1 MFFKN
6 DGGEASAP
14 AQVPAL
20 PLRDIVVFPHM
31 VSQLFVGREKS
42 IAALDEA
49 MRRDKEIFLVAQKNA
64 RVNDPGPDDVFDVG
78 TVGTIV
84 QLLRLADGT
93 VKVLVEGKQRA
104 KVQRFVSSRDF
115 FLVEVEAIRSEEAR
129 GVEVEALIRSV
140 QSTFEVYVRL
150 NKKVQ
155 PEVVMSVQSIDD
167 ASKLS
172 DTIAANLPTIK
183 LTERHELLS
192 MPNVRKRL
200 ERLYQLMQGEIEILQ
215 VEKKIRSRVKKQME
229 RSQKEYY
236 LNEQMQ
242 AIQKELG
249 GEKDEFKSELGE
261 LEEELRGKKL
271 SVEARQKV
279 DKELKKLKM
288 MHPTSAEATVVRNYI
303 DWIAS
308 LPWGHRT
315 EERFDLTEAER
326 ILDEDHYGLEKCKER
341 IVEYLAVQALTGQLR
356 SPILCFVGPPGVGK
370 TSIARSIAR
379 ATGREFVRLSLGGV
393 RDEAEI
399 RGHRRTYIG
408 ALPGKLIQNL
418 KKVGT
423 QNPVFLLDEIDKMNT
438 DFRGDPASALLEVLD
453 PEQNKTF
460 NDHYLDL
467 DYDLSEVMFITT
479 ANTLSGIP
487 MPLRDRMEI
496 IELSSYTE
504 IEKLAIGRRYLVPR
518 GKKECGLSDVE
529 IDMSDAALREVI
541 RHYTREAGVRS
552 LERQISA
559 LLRKLALRV
568 VKEHGD
574 WVIRK
579 RAVDR
584 ENLDELRPA
593 ERPTVSSLGSTPT
606 AGTSVGGAAPEAGAE
621 PLDAEAGD
629 TKSLSNGT
637 TVLGKAREGVASAEG
652 SASAADDSVAAL
664 PTIPAI
670 RIEREDVVGLLGVH
684 RFRDSRT
691 GEPDLV
697 GLTHGLSVSD
707 YGGDILDCEVSVV
720 AGKGKL
726 AITGLLEKGMEE
738 SAQAAMS
745 YIRSRATVLGL
756 DPEFYQTRDLH
767 VHFPDFVR
775 KDGPSAGVT
784 MATSMASALTKIP
797 VRHDIAMT
805 GEITLRGRVMPI
817 GGLKEKLIAAH
828 RNQMSTV
835 LIPRDNEKDL
845 KEVPE
850 QVQRA
855 LRIVLVEHMDE
866 VLREALTLEDPAK
879 LFGDRMGQV
888 VVYHE
893 LKEAE
898 DEEEPSSPLA
908 GSGADLPDPRPSI

>member
-6 DGGEASAP
+6 DGGEASGVV
-14 AQVPAL
+14 QVPAL

-49 MRRDKEIFLVAQKNA
+49 MRRDKEIFLVAQRNA

-104 KVQRFVSSRDF
+104 KVERFAAASEF
-115 FLVEVEAIRSEEAR
+115 FLVEVGPLITEEAA

-140 QSTFEVYVRL
+140 QSTFEVYVKL

-167 ASKLS
+167 PSKLS

-183 LTERHELLS
+183 LAERHELLS
-192 MPNVRKRL
+192 TPNVRRRL

-215 VEKKIRSRVKKQME
+215 VEKKIRTRVKKQME

-249 GEKDEFKSELGE
+249 GEKDEFKNELSEIEEQLRQKE
-261 LEEELRGKKL
+261 L
-271 SVEARQKV
+271 SAEARQKV

-303 DWIAS
+303 DWIVS
-308 LPWGHRT
+308 LPWGQRT
-315 EERFDLTEAER
+315 QERFDLQEAER

-341 IVEYLAVQALTGQLR
+341 IVEYLAVQALTGQLK

-379 ATGREFVRLSLGGV
+379 ATERKFVRLSLGGV

-408 ALPGKLIQNL
+408 ALPGKLIQSL

-423 QNPVFLLDEIDKMNT
+423 QNPVFLLDEIDKMST

-504 IEKLAIGRRYLVPR
+504 IEKLAIARRYLVPR
-518 GKKECGLSDVE
+518 NQKECGLEDLEVSLTDE
-529 IDMSDAALREVI
+529 ALRELI
-541 RHYTREAGVRS
+541 RHYTREAGVRN
-552 LERQISA
+552 LERQVSS
-559 LLRKLALRV
+559 LLRKVALKV

-574 WVIRK
+574 WVIKK
-579 RAVDR
+579 R
-584 ENLDELRPA
+584 
-593 ERPTVSSLGSTPT
+593 T
-606 AGTSVGGAAPEAGAE
+606 AGEPAAGPQRSPSTSP
-621 PLDAEAGD
+621 PAGD
-629 TKSLSNGT
+629 A
-637 TVLGKAREGVASAEG
+637 TVQGQASASPSPPTGEPT
-652 SASAADDSVAAL
+652 SAPSPEL
-664 PTIPAI
+664 PAV
-670 RIEREDVVGLLGVH
+670 RLERQDVVALLGTH
-684 RFRDSRT
+684 KFRDVRT

-720 AGKGKL
+720 PGKGKL
-726 AITGLLEKGMEE
+726 SITGLLEKGMEE

-745 YIRSRATVLGL
+745 YIRSRATVLSL
-756 DPEFYQTRDLH
+756 NEDFYQTRDLH
-767 VHFPDFVR
+767 VHFPDFIR

-828 RNQMSTV
+828 RNRMTTV
-835 LIPRDNEKDL
+835 LIPKDNEKDL

-850 QVQRA
+850 QVQKA

-866 VLREALTLEDPAK
+866 VLREALTLEDPSK
-879 LFGDRMGQV
+879 IFGDRMGQV

-893 LKEAE
+893 MRE
-898 DEEEPSSPLA
+898 DEDDSGPAVPRPGA
-908 GSGADLPDPRPSI
+908 GHETPDPRPSV